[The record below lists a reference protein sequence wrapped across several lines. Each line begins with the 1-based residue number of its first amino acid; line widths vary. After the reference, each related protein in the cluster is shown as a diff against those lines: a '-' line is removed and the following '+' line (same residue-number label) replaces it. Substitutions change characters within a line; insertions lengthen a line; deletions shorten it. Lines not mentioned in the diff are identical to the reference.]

1 MTETPLQVLNLG
13 VIHHTHTHTHT
24 HHTHTHHTHTH
35 TTHTHN
41 THTHTPHTTHTYNTH
56 TPHTHN
62 THIHNTHTQHI
73 SFNFIV
79 YIFKRMKQFPS
90 PRILATHLHYDK
102 LPGSIFKN
110 KAKVSVPPLVFQCE
124 VLHV

>member
-24 HHTHTHHTHTH
+24 PHTHTY
-35 TTHTHN
+35 N
-41 THTHTPHTTHTYNTH
+41 THTKHTNTH

>member
-1 MTETPLQVLNLG
+1 MTETLLQVLNLG

-24 HHTHTHHTHTH
+24 H
-35 TTHTHN
+35 
-41 THTHTPHTTHTYNTH
+41 TPHTNTQH
-56 TPHTHN
+56 
-62 THIHNTHTQHI
+62 THTQHI
-73 SFNFIV
+73 SFNFTV

-110 KAKVSVPPLVFQCE
+110 KAKVSVPLLVFQRE